1 MTEDSTLTTA
11 DDPALLP
18 GTPAERAAEEKSGL
32 SAISPAEVPMLPGEL
47 RPHPTPFQYVMIA
60 IVLCVITALEVGMYY
75 IEEDV
80 PSGLYVAILLTMAV
94 VKFVIVVS
102 WYMHLRT
109 DRPIFRKF
117 FVVGAIGA
125 VVLYTIVLATLHV
138 FE

>member
-1 MTEDSTLTTA
+1 
-11 DDPALLP
+11 
-18 GTPAERAAEEKSGL
+18 
-32 SAISPAEVPMLPGEL
+32 
-47 RPHPTPFQYVMIA
+47 
-60 IVLCVITALEVGMYY
+60 MYY
-75 IEEDV
+75 IEDDV

-125 VVLYTIVLATLHV
+125 IVLYTIVLSTLHV